1 MCLGIKIIGAD
12 LLVMRNFYHVM
23 SQLVSLMQLTTSKSF
38 TNLVFIVNLFAR
50 KTDFWTKYSKT
61 DTGRYITGDICV
73 PSNDLA
79 LQISKGLGFCLAEI
93 F

>member
-1 MCLGIKIIGAD
+1 MSGVKIIGAD
-12 LLVMRNFYHVM
+12 LLLMRNFYHDM
-23 SQLVSLMQLTTSKSF
+23 SQLVSLMQLTISKGF
-38 TNLVFIVNLFAR
+38 NNLVFIVNLFAR
-50 KTDFWTKYSKT
+50 KTNFRTKYSKT

-79 LQISKGLGFCLAEI
+79 LQISETLGFCLAEI